1 MFLSMILTFS
11 VVGIYTKTENEKVAA
26 LVWAILIGVIILLAK
41 GISLYL
47 LIVPFVFMLGWG
59 IFSLATYFEESIF
72 LRLLVLLCGMFII
85 FGSFA
90 S

>member
-11 VVGIYTKTENEKVAA
+11 VVNIYTKTENEKVAS

-85 FGSFA
+85 FGSFG